1 MSSKPNSRILLADE
15 KYGCPSE
22 PFRVFP
28 KSPDDE
34 IVISGMSGRF
44 PKSDNIQEF
53 RDHLY
58 NKVGCTNGDT
68 QWFVLRCSYK
78 SKLSN
83 VERITQLIG

>member
-1 MSSKPNSRILLADE
+1 MSSKPNSRVLLAEE
-15 KYGCPSE
+15 KYGCSSE

-44 PKSDNIQEF
+44 PKSDNMQQF

-58 NKVGCTNGDT
+58 NKVGCGCASGDT
-68 QWFVLRCSYK
+68 
-78 SKLSN
+78 LSN
-83 VERITQLIG
+83 SNCLTLSA